1 MKKGFVLILGIIIF
15 ASALYVL
22 GYDNENRQTKP
33 GPEYN
38 TVDVVQG
45 ELTIKISAT
54 GVVEPNFQVE
64 VKSKASGEVLSFPY
78 EEGDFVRKGDL
89 LLRLDKSDEL
99 RNVARAENDLERAL
113 AKLKKAQT
121 ALIVQ
126 KTKYDY
132 DLQTA
137 ASGVQAAEANL
148 REAQDI
154 LKRQL
159 DLFDKQIT
167 SQEALDKAR
176 TAYKI
181 RQEDLVQA
189 RAHAQAAADAKH
201 DITLREDEI
210 KLVEVEVARSRI
222 TVEEA
227 RERLEETEIFAPIDG
242 VIIKKMVEEG
252 QIISS
257 GITNVSGGTALCIIA
272 DLSRLFITADVDET
286 DIGAIEPGQEVN
298 VTTDAFPGESF
309 HGKVKRIAPQG
320 EVENDIT
327 VFKVKV
333 EIIGSGKVSLK
344 PMMTANVDI
353 VSRRVK
359 NALYVPREAVYDAKG
374 ERFAIVLSENRPKKI
389 PVTTGVQTPIY
400 VQLLSGVEQ
409 GQKLAVGD
417 WEKILNEKD
426 PSKDNKSTLR
436 RILWMLRSK

>member
-1 MKKGFVLILGIIIF
+1 MKKGFILILGVF
-15 ASALYVL
+15 LSASALYVL
-22 GYDNENRQTKP
+22 GYDNENAP
-33 GPEYN
+33 ANPDPEYK

-45 ELTIKISAT
+45 DLAIKISAT
-54 GVVEPNFQVE
+54 GVVEPNFKVE
-64 VKSKASGEVLSFPY
+64 VKSKASGEVLTFPY
-78 EEGDFVRKGDL
+78 EEGDFVKRGDL
-89 LLRLDKSDEL
+89 LLQLDKSDEL

-121 ALIVQ
+121 SLIVQ

-137 ASGVQAAEANL
+137 ASGVQSAEANL
-148 REAQDI
+148 REARDI

-159 DLFDKQIT
+159 DLFNKQIT

-176 TAYKI
+176 TAHKI
-181 RQEDLVQA
+181 RQEELVQA
-189 RAHAQAAADAKH
+189 RAHAQAAVDAKH

-222 TVEEA
+222 TLEEA

-257 GITNVSGGTALCIIA
+257 GITNVSGGTALCLIA
-272 DLSRLFITADVDET
+272 DMSRLFITADVDET
-286 DIGAIEPGQEVN
+286 DIGSIQPGQEVA

-309 HGKVKRIAPQG
+309 QGKVKRIAPQG

-327 VFKVKV
+327 VFKVKI
-333 EIIGSGKVSLK
+333 EITGSGRVSLK

-353 VSRRVK
+353 ISRRVK
-359 NALYVPREAVYDAKG
+359 NALYVPREAVYDVKG
-374 ERFAIVLSENRPKKI
+374 ERFAIVLAGGRPKKI
-389 PVTTGVQTPIY
+389 PVASGAQTPIY
-400 VQLLSGVEQ
+400 MQLVSGVKQ
-409 GQKLAVGD
+409 GQKLVVGD
-417 WEKILNEKD
+417 WEKILNKED
-426 PSKDNKSTLR
+426 SSKDKKSTLR